1 MNSSRLHQ
9 PLHAGW
15 RIITL
20 AAVLFSAGCSWF
32 SWLPWVDDEEKD
44 PLEPAELVKFKAE
57 VDIDTEWKKGI
68 GDGLGRKYLRL
79 RPLVLADRIYA
90 ADGYG
95 YVAAFDRYSGKRVWE
110 KQVDTIERGFLSS
123 LNFFDRRDRSF
134 VGGLGTG
141 AGMVFVGTTTGF
153 VVALSAADG
162 AERWRANVQS
172 EVLAASTAEEGLV
185 FTQTI
190 DGRLIA
196 LKEDT
201 GEQVWSFRN
210 PVPVLTLRGTAS
222 PVYSAGAVVTGFAS
236 GKVSAIRASNGEPV
250 WEQRVML
257 PEGRSELERIV
268 DVDGSPLISTGNIYV
283 ASFQGRVKA
292 LRQRDGSQIW
302 EREISSF
309 LDLAEGYSQIYVVAE
324 DDVITAFDRDT
335 GEVAWTQEGLKRR
348 KLTPP
353 LAFSNYLL
361 VGDDDGYLHVL
372 AQSDGRFIGRRKI
385 DGKGLRSGMTVADST
400 VYVLG
405 NSGKLSAI
413 TIEDR

>member
-1 MNSSRLHQ
+1 MNKSRRLMQ
-9 PLHAGW
+9 PGL
-15 RIITL
+15 RLLTL
-20 AAVLFSAGCSWF
+20 SALLFSAGCSWF
-32 SWLPWVDDEEKD
+32 SWLPWVGDDEDKD
-44 PLEPAELVKFKAE
+44 PLEPAELVKFKEE
-57 VDIDTEWKKGI
+57 VEIDTEWKRGI

-79 RPLVLADRIYA
+79 RPLVLADRVYA

-95 YVAAFDRYSGKRVWE
+95 YVAAFDRYSGKKVWD
-110 KQVDTIERGFLSS
+110 KRVDTVQRGVLSS

-141 AGMVFVGTTTGF
+141 AGMVFVGTTTGL
-153 VVALSAADG
+153 VVALSGADG
-162 AERWRANVQS
+162 EERWRTNVQG

-196 LKEDT
+196 LKEDS

-210 PVPVLTLRGTAS
+210 PVPVLTLRGTSS
-222 PVYSAGAVVTGFAS
+222 PVYSAGAVITGFAS

-268 DVDGSPLISTGNIYV
+268 DVDGMPLISAGNVYV

-309 LDLAEGYSQIYVVAE
+309 LDLTEGYSQVYVVAE

-335 GEVAWTQEGLKRR
+335 GEIAWTQEGLKHR

-361 VGDDDGYLHVL
+361 VGDDDGYLHIL
-372 AQSDGRFIGRRKI
+372 AQSDGRFIGRRKL

-413 TIEDR
+413 TIEEG

>member
-1 MNSSRLHQ
+1 M
-9 PLHAGW
+9 PLTP
-15 RIITL
+15 RPLTLRVLTL
-20 AAVLFSAGCSWF
+20 AALVFSGGCSWF
-32 SWLPWVDDEEKD
+32 SWLPWVGDDEDKD
-44 PLEPAELVKFKAE
+44 PLEPAELVKFKEE
-57 VDIDTEWKKGI
+57 VEIDTEWRRGI
-68 GDGLGRKYLRL
+68 GDGLGRKYMRL

-95 YVAAFDRYSGKRVWE
+95 YVAAFDRYSGKKVWD
-110 KQVDTIERGFLSS
+110 KRIDRIERGMLSR

-162 AERWRANVQS
+162 EERWRSNVQG

-196 LKEDT
+196 LKEDS
-201 GEQVWSFRN
+201 GEQVWSFSN
-210 PVPVLTLRGTAS
+210 PVPVLTLRGTSS
-222 PVYSAGAVVTGFAS
+222 PVYSAGAVITGFAS

-268 DVDGSPLISTGNIYV
+268 DVDGTPLISTGNVYV
-283 ASFQGRVKA
+283 ASYQGRVKA

-309 LDLAEGYSQIYVVAE
+309 LDLTEGYSQVYVVAE

-335 GEVAWTQEGLKRR
+335 GEVAWTQDGLKRR

-385 DGKGLRSGMTVADST
+385 DGEGLRSGMTVVDST

-413 TIEDR
+413 TVEEG

>member
-1 MNSSRLHQ
+1 MNRTSGILPMPFALRL
-9 PLHAGW
+9 L
-15 RIITL
+15 TL
-20 AAVLFSAGCSWF
+20 AALLFTAGCSWF
-32 SWLPWVDDEEKD
+32 SWIPGIGEKEDDL
-44 PLEPAELVKFKAE
+44 LEPAELVKFKAE
-57 VDIDTEWKKGI
+57 VDVETEWKRGI

-95 YVAAFDRYSGKRVWE
+95 YVAAFDRYNGKKVWDKRVD
-110 KQVDTIERGFLSS
+110 KIERGFLSS
-123 LNFFDRRDRSF
+123 LNFMDRRDRSF

-153 VVALSAADG
+153 VVALSASDG
-162 AERWRANVQS
+162 EERWRTNVQG

-196 LKEDT
+196 LKEDS

-222 PVYSAGAVVTGFAS
+222 PVYSAGAVITGFAS

-268 DVDGSPLISTGNIYV
+268 DVDGTPLISTGNVYV

-309 LDLAEGYSQIYVVAE
+309 LDLTEGYSQVYVVAE
-324 DDVITAFDRDT
+324 DDTITAFDRDT
-335 GEVAWTQEGLKRR
+335 GEIAWTQEGLKRR
-348 KLTPP
+348 KLTAP

-372 AQSDGRFIGRRKI
+372 AQSDGRFIGRRKL
-385 DGKGLRSGMTVADST
+385 DGKGLRSGMTVAEST

-413 TIEDR
+413 KIEER